1 MVFPF
6 ALTFI
11 GILVIF
17 VGVQYQRNQKRIAE
31 AVLGVIPPGMQK
43 LLPQRR
49 AMRSQAHR

>member
-17 VGVQYQRNQKRIAE
+17 VGVQYQRNQQKIAE
-31 AVLGVIPPGMQK
+31 AVLGVIPPEMQK

-49 AMRSQAHR
+49 AMRS